1 LTKAFN
7 TITRKQIGSFGW
19 TAGNDVAEFNG
30 SIPRAIRA
38 AGGRYWAPGYQDLTT
53 GFVNEAHARFT
64 ERTIG
69 FHGLLHF
76 QSFFR
81 VNKLMDLCCSVFFKM
96 KIEKPPVFRII

>member
-53 GFVNEAHARFT
+53 GFVNEAHALGIKVFAWTPDDRRNMLRLIKMNVDGIIT
-64 ERTIG
+64 NRPDILKS
-69 FHGLLHF
+69 LL
-76 QSFFR
+76 
-81 VNKLMDLCCSVFFKM
+81 N
-96 KIEKPPVFRII
+96 